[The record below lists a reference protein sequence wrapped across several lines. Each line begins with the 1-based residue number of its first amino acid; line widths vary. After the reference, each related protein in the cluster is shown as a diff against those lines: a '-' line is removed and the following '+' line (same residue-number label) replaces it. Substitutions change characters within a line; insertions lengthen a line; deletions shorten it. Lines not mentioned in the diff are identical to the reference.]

1 MPRGSRPGERR
12 GGRKKGIPNKKTALR
27 NAALNAAAADPNF
40 SPLDYLLNVMG
51 EQAFPLETRVAA
63 AREALPYFHSKLLA
77 STERQATPGRYG
89 DAFRGDKGGSAGQRS
104 IHVRILK
111 GGSEGAANG
120 GDADTP
126 RDKSGS
132 NASAKHRSPHAVG
145 TARDGTLTPL
155 QFLLDVMR
163 APNTPAHFRLRIAAV
178 VAPYVHFKRAADGPP
193 RIVVEDPTGFS
204 IDPARALELRDAKDR
219 YDVVYMKRIS
229 QPEPGERE
237 ADLEARIAEIQ
248 QGLQCPCPSRYTE
261 EHRYRDQERLK
272 ALRGVRY
279 SGLKVSMQEDME
291 EAWLMARV
299 DSWLTTPE
307 AAARER
313 LTALADRRWEKPTFL
328 DKRPLSLQEQAEFR
342 ALRVTYPDLPLEPR
356 IASRVRMYKESTVR
370 DAFAKYPPADG
381 ATDSVNHR

>member
-219 YDVVYMKRIS
+219 YDVVYRTRIS
-229 QPEPGERE
+229 QPEHWNRE
-237 ADLEARIAEIQ
+237 AAGLEARIAAIEK
-248 QGLQCPCPSRYTE
+248 GLQCPCPSRYGE
-261 EHRYRDQERLK
+261 EQRNRDKDRLK
-272 ALRGVRY
+272 ELLRVRY
-279 SGLKVSMQEDME
+279 SGLKLSMQEDIE
-291 EAWLMARV
+291 EAWLTARV
-299 DSWLTTPE
+299 
-307 AAARER
+307 AAYSFEEDEIRFRIINLKAREDSR
-313 LTALADRRWEKPTFL
+313 SEPLTLKEQNDLRILRALYPKKPIDEYDPSTRTFL
-328 DKRPLSLQEQAEFR
+328 
-342 ALRVTYPDLPLEPR
+342 
-356 IASRVRMYKESTVR
+356 RMMLVCSSSVS
-370 DAFAKYPPADG
+370 ADQIS
-381 ATDSVNHR
+381 D